1 MQEQSQDQGYG
12 VGLLDD
18 LHQLFPELLYDNV
31 LFPHDDNSAFGR
43 VLNWMRFRLT
53 HLYPQTFT
61 RARQAYTTNTAAE
74 RRDEYDEWQWLRN
87 VRNANIVRTP
97 PSINRISM
105 SPLQASLNNWTTTAA
120 TTAFGQQQ
128 QQQGNHIMFTPPT
141 ATAVDGGNRILSAV
155 NLSNIIRNTMID
167 DIVGTLLIQP
177 QGVSNAAFWA
187 NFYDRIPVNPS
198 AAEINAG
205 SRLVESS
212 VVAADAICTICQE
225 RESPQNSPYT
235 RDISGASWRQ
245 LVNCQHMF
253 HKSCIDRWFREH
265 VVCPVCRADVRVVPS
280 GTTVPTASTVPTVP
294 TVHMQQ
300 DQNSPDS
307 AMTQDA
313 PP

>member
-1 MQEQSQDQGYG
+1 M
-12 VGLLDD
+12 
-18 LHQLFPELLYDNV
+18 HQLFPELLYDNV

-61 RARQAYTTNTAAE
+61 RARQAYTNNTAAE
-74 RRDEYDEWQWLRN
+74 RRDEYDEWMWLRN

-105 SPLQASLNNWTTTAA
+105 SPLQASLNNWG
-120 TTAFGQQQ
+120 GQQGQ
-128 QQQGNHIMFTPPT
+128 SPINAMMFVPASTVTT
-141 ATAVDGGNRILSAV
+141 ATAPAPATEERNRILSAV

-167 DIVGTLLIQP
+167 DIVGTLLVQP
-177 QGVSNAAFWA
+177 QGVSNTAFWA

-205 SRLVESS
+205 SRLLESS

-235 RDISGASWRQ
+235 RDVSGASWRQ

-253 HKSCIDRWFREH
+253 HKNCIDRWFREH
-265 VVCPVCRADVRVVPS
+265 VVCPVCRADVRLA
-280 GTTVPTASTVPTVP
+280 TAAATVPTGQIP
-294 TVHMQQ
+294 Q
-300 DQNSPDS
+300 DQNSPGS
-307 AMTQDA
+307 EMTQDA